1 MTKTLTLGKTVSL
14 TRTPAKSTQPEYDFG
29 VYIGRFQPFHNG
41 HLHCLMT
48 ALDKCKHVIL
58 LIGSAKRAR
67 STRNPFKWTEVVEMI
82 SGQLS
87 PELKSRVSFI
97 PLLDTYNNV
106 LWTQNVQAAVAGTV
120 SQHHV
125 SPTGQAPKIAL
136 VGHSKDSTSFYLH
149 MFPQWKSVNVSN
161 VGGLSATPLRETYFN
176 ADNPGVLAT
185 IAESIPENTL
195 KFLQDFATTPV
206 FSYLVEESRY
216 IAKYR
221 EAWNAAPYPPQFN
234 TVDSVIVQSGHILL
248 IERRSAPGKGL
259 WALPGGFVNVNERF
273 KDGMLRELTEET
285 RIKVPAKVLEGSIV
299 AEEMFDD
306 PHRSER
312 GRVVTRAYLI
322 TLEATTGGLPKVR
335 GGDDAKRAVWIPL
348 SEIDPEQMF
357 EDHFHIIQTMLGK
370 LHS

>member
-1 MTKTLTLGKTVSL
+1 MTKTLTLGKAVSAAV
-14 TRTPAKSTQPEYDFG
+14 TPTKSTQPEFDFG

-41 HLHCLMT
+41 HLHCLLT
-48 ALDKCKHVIL
+48 ALEKCKHVVV

-67 STRNPFKWTEVVEMI
+67 STRNPFKWNEI
-82 SGQLS
+82 SRMLLGALTRDQ
-87 PELKSRVSFI
+87 KDRVTI
-97 PLLDTYNNV
+97 VPLLDTYNDV

-120 SQHHV
+120 TQHHV
-125 SPTGQAPKIAL
+125 SPTGSTPKIAL
-136 VGHSKDSTSFYLH
+136 VGHGKDNSSYYLG
-149 MFPQWKSVNVSN
+149 MFPQWQSVNVPN
-161 VGGLSATPLRETYFN
+161 IGDLSATPIRSTYFSEQGKILPDTVP
-176 ADNPGVLAT
+176 ASTLALL
-185 IAESIPENTL
+185 EE
-195 KFLQDFATTPV
+195 FAGSPAFT
-206 FSYLVEESRY
+206 YMVEESRY

-221 EAWNAAPYPPQFN
+221 EAWSAAPYPPQFN

-322 TLEATTGGLPKVR
+322 NLQASNAGLPKVR
-335 GGDDAKRAVWIPL
+335 GGDDAKRAAWVPL

-370 LHS
+370 LHT